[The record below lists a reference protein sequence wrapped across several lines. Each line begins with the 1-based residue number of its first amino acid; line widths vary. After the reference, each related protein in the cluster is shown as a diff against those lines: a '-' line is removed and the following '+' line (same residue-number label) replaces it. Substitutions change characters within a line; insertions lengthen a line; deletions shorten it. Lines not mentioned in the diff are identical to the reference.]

1 MPSSAIAT
9 GVKEVEPVLVFP
21 ADKPTVAFV
30 VIVRLVDGAF
40 EAASA
45 DFAVSELACTA
56 TAAVDG
62 DTVATAATIVP
73 WLMLIGTA
81 LETLAVAES
90 EAVCAPVALVL
101 MLSDA
106 TTADDA
112 AARSRGLNI
121 R

>member
-1 MPSSAIAT
+1 M
-9 GVKEVEPVLVFP
+9 VVLL

-30 VIVRLVDGAF
+30 VRVRLVDAAF
-40 EAASA
+40 VAASV
-45 DFAVSELACTA
+45 DFAVSELACVA
-56 TAAVDG
+56 TAVVDG
-62 DTVATAATIVP
+62 DTVATAATMVP
-73 WLMLIGTA
+73 WLTLMGTA

-101 MLSDA
+101 MLSDT